1 MDDFEPG
8 APSLE
13 VSVTPG
19 TAPAK
24 ASVTFVTCD
33 CSSFSVPTT
42 LAEPV
47 NADFFAVPK
56 ATTIT
61 SSSISVSDFITTF
74 TLDFIATSWV
84 CIPIYEITRVFA
96 ELGTFGNVK
105 SPSTPVIAP
114 ICVPFTNTEAPI
126 TGCPSSSEITTPVT
140 FWVWAVTR
148 PIPTKRQA
156 NNSINFLFINSLLKF
171 NFTLI
176 VSLL

>member
-61 SSSISVSDFITTF
+61 SSSISVSDFITT
-74 TLDFIATSWV
+74 
-84 CIPIYEITRVFA
+84 
-96 ELGTFGNVK
+96 
-105 SPSTPVIAP
+105 

>member
-61 SSSISVSDFITTF
+61 SSSISESERMNTFIF
-74 TLDFIATSWV
+74 GLISTS
-84 CIPIYEITRVFA
+84 
-96 ELGTFGNVK
+96 
-105 SPSTPVIAP
+105 
-114 ICVPFTNTEAPI
+114 
-126 TGCPSSSEITTPVT
+126 
-140 FWVWAVTR
+140 
-148 PIPTKRQA
+148 
-156 NNSINFLFINSLLKF
+156 
-171 NFTLI
+171 
-176 VSLL
+176 

>member
-1 MDDFEPG
+1 MDDFAPG
-8 APSLE
+8 APPLE
-13 VSVTPG
+13 VNVTPG

-24 ASVTFVTCD
+24 ASVTFVTVTALRY
-33 CSSFSVPTT
+33 CSPSRTRKCRLLCRTES
-42 LAEPV
+42 
-47 NADFFAVPK
+47 NHHY
-56 ATTIT
+56 

-148 PIPTKRQA
+148 PIPTKKTGQQH
-156 NNSINFLFINSLLKF
+156 
-171 NFTLI
+171 
-176 VSLL
+176 

>member
-47 NADFFAVPK
+47 NADFFAVPPLPHQ
-56 ATTIT
+56 ASQYQT
-61 SSSISVSDFITTF
+61 SSP
-74 TLDFIATSWV
+74 LLSWV
-84 CIPIYEITRVFA
+84 LLPL
-96 ELGTFGNVK
+96 LGSAYQYKK
-105 SPSTPVIAP
+105 SPEFSRNYNMCILLVIKE
-114 ICVPFTNTEAPI
+114 V
-126 TGCPSSSEITTPVT
+126 
-140 FWVWAVTR
+140 
-148 PIPTKRQA
+148 Q
-156 NNSINFLFINSLLKF
+156 
-171 NFTLI
+171 
-176 VSLL
+176 